1 MRPDESETIGFASLP
16 AMGEAPRSFSPA
28 RVLFAAGL
36 VCIALSALA
45 VVARLRQPSLGLVLQ
60 GDPKADVVQIAGASG
75 PSAGVPVPSVLVSVA
90 AGERSIRT
98 KAADVIEEPD
108 YFDSYAEMADMFAR
122 QDELSAILRA
132 NEVTLTVAKDG
143 EAPPATYVVK
153 PARASAADLPGI
165 FWFQLVA
172 AAAAL
177 LISVWAFVLRP
188 RELGVQL
195 FGLLGVT
202 IPMFIL
208 PAAVYS
214 TRELA
219 MDGGM
224 MRALSSLNHAGANL
238 FGLALVWFFLSY
250 PTRLVRRRGLAI
262 VAAIVVAWI
271 FADIARLAPDQ
282 NTGARAP
289 IFLEMIAAIVLGFV
303 QWRATR
309 GDPRGRAGLRWLGV
323 SVLLGSGTFVFSVVG
338 GAILG
343 LFPPLAQGYTFGFF
357 LLMHA
362 SFALGLSRHR
372 LFDLDGWAYTLLFWV
387 LAGLALL
394 AVDAVLV
401 AVLEANR
408 ALSLGGILLVFGF
421 LYLPLRTWL
430 WSKIVS
436 RRSAPEHEVFDAV
449 LLVTFA
455 KNDHERMRRWRELLG
470 KLFDPTEMRPSGGAK
485 IDEAIVRD
493 DGLVLEVP
501 GVGSIPPM
509 RLAYPWKGRGLFS
522 ARHETLADKL
532 VTLLRQAESRREA
545 FERGVRD
552 ERARIARDMHDDL
565 GAGLLSSLHRDG
577 LDATRDAIRQAIGDV
592 RSIVHELTARQLELS
607 DLLAEMRHETIQ
619 RLESARIDVEWP
631 VHEPEPD
638 TVMAHGSYRHLS
650 SILRELTSNVIRHSG
665 AKNVRVRVGTEGGRL
680 TIEYADD
687 GHGFDMASVRRG
699 SGLDNLER
707 RASTLGGSLVWT
719 RENERTVARVD
730 VPLACDARP
739 VTSRDHVET
748 SPP

>member
-1 MRPDESETIGFASLP
+1 MA
-16 AMGEAPRSFSPA
+16 EAPRCFSPS
-28 RVLFAAGL
+28 RVLLAAAL
-36 VCIALSALA
+36 ASIALCALT
-45 VVARLRQPSLGLVLQ
+45 VYARLRQPSLGLVLQ
-60 GDPKADVVQIAGASG
+60 GEPTPQSENVLVTAARG
-75 PSAGVPVPSVLVSVA
+75 PSAQVPVPSVLVSIS
-90 AGERSIRT
+90 AGERSLKLRPG
-98 KAADVIEEPD
+98 DVIEEPD
-108 YFDSYAEMADMFAR
+108 YFDTYAEMAEMFAR
-122 QDELSAILRA
+122 QNELSAILA
-132 NEVTLTVAKDG
+132 ASEVTLSVIAKQD
-143 EAPPATYVVK
+143 EPPSTIVVK
-153 PARASAADLPGI
+153 PARSTARDLPGI

-172 AAAAL
+172 ASAAL

-188 RELGVQL
+188 RELAVQL
-195 FGLLGVT
+195 FGFLGAT

-219 MDGGM
+219 MDGGF
-224 MRALSSLNHAGANL
+224 MRVLSSLNHTGANL

-250 PTRLVRRRGLAI
+250 PRRLVQRRGLAT
-262 VAAIVVAWI
+262 VAAVVLLWLA
-271 FADIARLAPDQ
+271 ADIARLAPDQ

-289 IFLEMIAAIVLGFV
+289 IILEMIAAIVLGFV

-338 GAILG
+338 STVLG

-387 LAGLALL
+387 LASLALL
-394 AVDAVLV
+394 ALDAVLV
-401 AVLEANR
+401 TVLEANR
-408 ALSLGGILLVFGF
+408 ALSFGGILLVFGF
-421 LYLPLRTWL
+421 LYVPLRTWL

-436 RRSAPEHEVFDAV
+436 RRTAPEHEVFDAV

-455 KNDHERMRRWRELLG
+455 KDDDERTRRWKELLA
-470 KLFDPTEMRPSGGAK
+470 KLFDPTELRPTDGDEIAK
-485 IDEAIVRD
+485 ATVRD

-501 GVGSIPPM
+501 RVGSIAAM
-509 RLAYPWKGRGLFS
+509 RLSYPWKGRGLFS

-545 FERGVRD
+545 FERGVSD

-592 RSIVHELTARQLELS
+592 RSIVHELTARQLELG
-607 DLLAEMRHETIQ
+607 DLLAEVRHETIQ
-619 RLESARIDVEWP
+619 RLESAKLDVEWP
-631 VHEPEPD
+631 VHKPPRGA
-638 TVMAHGSYRHLS
+638 VMAHGSYRHIS
-650 SILRELTSNVIRHSG
+650 SIVRELTSNVIRHSG
-665 AKNVRVRVGTEGGRL
+665 AKKVRVLVDTADGRL
-680 TIEYADD
+680 TIELADD
-687 GHGFDMASVRRG
+687 GRGFDAGSIRRG

-707 RASTLGGSLVWT
+707 RARTLGGSLTW
-719 RENERTVARVD
+719 RRDGAMTVARVD
-730 VPLACDARP
+730 VPLVREDHPVMPHAN
-739 VTSRDHVET
+739 VTSRGHGET